1 MDSFFGFFLRCLVG
15 QFSVQQFTN
24 KLMPLSVIITLLT
37 TFGPGAVQLITTL
50 IASWDSNVTITPAQW
65 ATLVA
70 SLNQTAHDKMLA
82 QLAAAG
88 IDPASPQGVAM
99 LALAGK

>member
-1 MDSFFGFFLRCLVG
+1 LVG

-24 KLMPLSVIITLLT
+24 KLMPITLIVSLLT

-50 IASWDSNVTITPAQW
+50 IAGWESNQTITQAQW
-65 ATLVA
+65 AALAA